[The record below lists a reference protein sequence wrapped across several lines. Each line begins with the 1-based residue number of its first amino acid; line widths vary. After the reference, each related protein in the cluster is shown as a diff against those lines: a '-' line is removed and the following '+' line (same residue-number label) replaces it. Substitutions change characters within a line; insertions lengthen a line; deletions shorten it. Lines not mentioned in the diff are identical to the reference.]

1 MFWLK
6 EQVSL
11 GTMEVI
17 RFDYVLKGE
26 KSDLFVVI
34 AGLLVRHW
42 IDYLRHHPYLFVC
55 DCVKEDLSCPTQ
67 FYLEHTNRLFI

>member
-1 MFWLK
+1 M
-6 EQVSL
+6 SL

-17 RFDYVLKGE
+17 RLDYVLKGE
-26 KSDLFVVI
+26 MSDLFVVI

-55 DCVKEDLSCPTQ
+55 DCVKEDLS
-67 FYLEHTNRLFI
+67 